1 MMARLPA
8 SEVFAA
14 LIVFARVG
22 TALAVLPGF
31 SIAWVPIQVRLLLA
45 LAVTSIITPLLSP
58 DMPSMPTAPLA
69 LGLLLVGEAT
79 VGFALGTIVRIVFA
93 ALQTAGTFVAFVGSF
108 ANTMTQDPVAEQQS
122 STISGLFSTLGVV
135 VVFASGLDRSML
147 QALVDSYQLFKPGGL
162 PSLGQFGQSIARTAA
177 DSFALGIQLSA
188 PFLVLSLVYNVGTG
202 LMARLMPQLPVFFFG
217 LPLQLALQL
226 WVMMLTISGITLI
239 FLNRFA
245 DVLGVGLSG

>member
-1 MMARLPA
+1 MTARLPSA
-8 SEVFAA
+8 EVFAA
-14 LIVFARVG
+14 LVVFARVG

-31 SIAWVPIQVRLLLA
+31 SIAWVPVRVRLLVALA
-45 LAVTSIITPLLSP
+45 LTVIVTPLLLP
-58 DMPSMPTAPLA
+58 DMPPMPKAPLA
-69 LGLLLVGEAT
+69 LGLLLLGEAT
-79 VGFALGTIVRIVFA
+79 VGFALGTLVRVMFA

-147 QALVDSYQLFKPGGL
+147 QALVDSYQVFAPGAAL
-162 PSLGQFGQSIARTAA
+162 PFGAFGQSVARMAA

-188 PFLVLSLVYNVGTG
+188 PFLALSLVYNVGAG

-217 LPLQLALQL
+217 LPVQLALQL
-226 WVMMLTISGITLI
+226 WVMMLTLSGIMLI

-245 DVLGVGLSG
+245 DVLGAGLGG